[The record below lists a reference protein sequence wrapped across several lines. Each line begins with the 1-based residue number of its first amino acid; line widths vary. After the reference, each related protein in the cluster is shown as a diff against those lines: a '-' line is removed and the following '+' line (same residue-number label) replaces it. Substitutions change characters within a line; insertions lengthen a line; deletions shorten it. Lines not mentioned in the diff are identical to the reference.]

1 MHHFPQ
7 FDSRGQVI
15 DHQWVCYRCNRVAR
29 LADVYS
35 ACSPDLSTAPECT
48 SHGKCGL
55 VVMYDPCRTT
65 AWTSFQCL
73 GRTVRQEEPYILG
86 CDFCTKG
93 PRKVYDI
100 PHTEFDLIRF
110 NSPSAFVCFEVDDI
124 FVVESPA
131 DDMDLEQALECIL
144 DADEEVGKVSQEQ
157 DEAEETSLQAATIAA
172 DCKKELLE
180 LHRILISCEC
190 AEELEK
196 LRRLTGL

>member
-35 ACSPDLSTAPECT
+35 VCSPDLSTAPECT
-48 SHGKCGL
+48 SHGKCSL
-55 VVMYDPCRTT
+55 VVRYDPCRTT
-65 AWTSFQCL
+65 AWTSFECI
-73 GRTVRQEEPYILG
+73 GRTVRQEEPNILG

-110 NSPSAFVCFEVDDI
+110 NSPSDIVCFEVDDI
-124 FVVESPA
+124 IVVESPA
-131 DDMDLEQALECIL
+131 DGMDLEQALECIL

-157 DEAEETSLQAATIAA
+157 YEAEETSLQAATIAA

-180 LHRILISCEC
+180 LQRILISCEC